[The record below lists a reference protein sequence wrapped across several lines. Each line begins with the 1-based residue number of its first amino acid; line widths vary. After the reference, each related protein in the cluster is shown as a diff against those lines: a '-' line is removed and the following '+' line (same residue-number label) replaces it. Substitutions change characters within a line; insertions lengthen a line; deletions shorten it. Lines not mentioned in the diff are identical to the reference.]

1 MGIGE
6 KIKEARA
13 KKKFSLRELAE
24 MTGLSAS
31 FISQVEQEKASPSIE
46 TLKKIANLLGVKVSY
61 LIEDESE
68 ELDMVKKGERRY
80 IESIDSNIKMALLT
94 SSSAEKH
101 MEPILYEIGPQG
113 ESGRGYYHHQGE
125 EFIFVIEGSLDIY
138 IEDEV
143 HTLECGDSFYFKSS
157 KNHRFK
163 NKTNKITR
171 AIWVVTPP
179 TF

>member
-6 KIKEARA
+6 KIKETRT

-46 TLKKIANLLGVKVSY
+46 TLKKIANLLSVKVSY
-61 LIEDESE
+61 LIEEESE
-68 ELDMVKKGERRY
+68 ELDMVKKDERRY
-80 IESIDSNIKMALLT
+80 ITSVDSNIKMALLT
-94 SSSAEKH
+94 SSNVEKH
-101 MEPILYEIGPQG
+101 MEPILYEIGPYG
-113 ESGRGYYHHQGE
+113 ESGRGYYNHQGE
-125 EFIFVIEGSLDIY
+125 EFIFVIEGCLDIY
-138 IEDEV
+138 LEDEI
-143 HTLECGDSFYFKSS
+143 HSLKCGDSFYFKSS
-157 KNHRFK
+157 KEHRFK
-163 NKTNKITR
+163 NNTDKFTK